1 MEDKRNKDNDLSE
14 IIMNARMDIR
24 KNIVDIRQCII
35 NQTSGG
41 AEERYLKALEIE
53 NIDQAIYCIMDF
65 LKDGNIKNVALSI
78 NFLLNLYLIE
88 EKKTVND
95 NCNTEQTEFKKTF
108 KKPPIGAIPAFI
120 CAEERIRDLTGAISR
135 AAESVDNTSEI
146 TMWAREI
153 IMQCNIID
161 SLKENQ

>member
-35 NQTSGG
+35 NQTSGI
-41 AEERYLKALEIE
+41 EEKYLKALEIE

-78 NFLLNLYLIE
+78 NSLLNLYLIE

-95 NCNTEQTEFKKTF
+95 KGNTEQTEFKKTF
-108 KKPPIGAIPAFI
+108 KKPPIGAVPAFI
-120 CAEERIRDLTGAISR
+120 CAEERIRDLAGAISR
-135 AAESVDNTSEI
+135 ASKSADYTSEV

-153 IMQCNIID
+153 IMQCNIIN
-161 SLKENQ
+161 SLKEKP